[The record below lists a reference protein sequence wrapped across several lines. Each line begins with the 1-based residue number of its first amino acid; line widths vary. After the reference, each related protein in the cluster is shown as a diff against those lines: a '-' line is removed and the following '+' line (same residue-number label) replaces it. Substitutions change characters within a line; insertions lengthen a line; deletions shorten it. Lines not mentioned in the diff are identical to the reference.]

1 MHTYIHIYVIH
12 TYIIS
17 MFSLQFGCIPVI
29 LSDDVVFAFSRESG
43 GPLDAALFSLQ
54 VRASL

>member
-1 MHTYIHIYVIH
+1 MHTYIYNFDVL
-12 TYIIS
+12 
-17 MFSLQFGCIPVI
+17 FLQFGCIPVI

-54 VRASL
+54 VVIIVVI